1 MTNPFVKT
9 ETVVTTSTET
19 KINYAINESGP
30 GGVYMSVQP
39 DGPNGL
45 QMVIGAQWEKRCA
58 YFFCKQTLAEL
69 IGNLQEIHDLMPE
82 PKAYT

>member
-19 KINYAINESGP
+19 KINYVVDEAGP

-39 DGPNGL
+39 DGFYGL
-45 QMVIGAQWEKRCA
+45 QMVIGARWDKRCA
-58 YFFCKQTLAEL
+58 YFFCKETLAEL
-69 IGNLQEIHDLMPE
+69 IGNLQEIHDLMPDR
-82 PKAYT
+82 K